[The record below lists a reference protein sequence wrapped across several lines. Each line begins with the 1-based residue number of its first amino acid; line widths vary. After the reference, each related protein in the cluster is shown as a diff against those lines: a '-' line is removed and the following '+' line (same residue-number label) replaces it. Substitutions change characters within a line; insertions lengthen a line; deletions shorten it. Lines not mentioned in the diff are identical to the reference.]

1 MSESDHQAT
10 LLAIE
15 KVLALLRSVK
25 TLEGTDKDGVEHI
38 LQMAVDSL
46 KNWFRPA
53 GKLVA
58 IVFGMANMKTSGTNR
73 EREHAERMLKRAQ
86 RQQVRAAKLVE
97 KWQTRIANLD
107 RVGVAA
113 IQPRLWLDESDTV
126 NPPTSLSSD
135 A

>member
-1 MSESDHQAT
+1 
-10 LLAIE
+10 
-15 KVLALLRSVK
+15 
-25 TLEGTDKDGVEHI
+25 
-38 LQMAVDSL
+38 
-46 KNWFRPA
+46 
-53 GKLVA
+53 
-58 IVFGMANMKTSGTNR
+58 MANMKTSDTNR

-107 RVGVAA
+107 RAGVAA
-113 IQPRLWLDESDTV
+113 IQPRLWSDESDTV